1 MAYAYESDHHPPLVD
16 TADPPAIS
24 SFNHAFELKIPLV
37 TAKRAASISTLR
49 SIPRT
54 SLSRQRATFNDCAFG
69 EDPLAV
75 VESNSSQNETVLYL
89 AYGSNLSAETFL
101 GKRGIKPLS
110 QVNVVAPQIA
120 LSFDLPGIPY
130 SEPCF
135 GNCRYREIKSEE
147 GYHKNAWKKGL
158 VGVVYEVTRK
168 DYAHIIATEGGGS
181 GYQDVLIDCYALED
195 DATKKVP
202 ESPEGDPFRVHT
214 LYSHGRT
221 ALRPDPDYAQPS
233 PRYLKLITDGAY
245 EHDLPHE
252 YRHFLEN
259 IRTYHVTTNMQ
270 RLGSFV
276 FLAVWA
282 PLFMF
287 FFGGARIFLDKDGR
301 YPKWYAKFAQGL
313 FTAVWASY
321 DGFFQKTFG
330 DGERTIGD
338 ELKHPGNN
346 MASTVDTGNT
356 SEKTP
361 LLASEES
368 RHRGREEV

>member
-1 MAYAYESDHHPPLVD
+1 MAHSTHHLPLTD

-24 SFNHAFELKIPLV
+24 SFQHAFELKEPLV
-37 TAKRAASISTLR
+37 TAKRGAFISILR

-54 SLSRQRATFNDCAFG
+54 SLSRQRATIDDHAFG
-69 EDPLAV
+69 EDPLAL
-75 VESNSSQNETVLYL
+75 VESNLSQNETVLYL

-101 GKRGIKPLS
+101 GRRGIKPLS

-135 GNCRYREIKSEE
+135 GNCRYREVKSED

-168 DYAHIIATEGGGS
+168 DYAQIIATEGGGS
-181 GYQDVLIDCYALED
+181 GYQDVLIDCYALDD
-195 DATKKVP
+195 DATKEVP
-202 ESPEGDPFRVHT
+202 EFPEGNAFRVHT

-245 EHDLPHE
+245 EHNLPHE

-287 FFGGARIFLDKDGR
+287 FFGGARIFLDKNGR

-338 ELKHPGNN
+338 GLKHPGG
-346 MASTVDTGNT
+346 DTTITTRATNA

-361 LLASEES
+361 LLNSTTGHHRS
-368 RHRGREEV
+368 REDV